1 MTPASDVSILVVD
14 DEPAVR
20 RLAAD
25 LLREC
30 GYRCSE
36 AGSESDALAAV
47 EIDAPDLVLTDVTMP
62 GGSGLSLVRVLRE
75 RHPDIATVMV
85 TARNDP
91 EVAAAALDGGAYG
104 YVIKPFET
112 NELVIA
118 VAGALRRRTLE
129 NENRAHRDRL
139 EVLVG
144 RRTRELDESRA
155 EAVERLAR
163 AVESR
168 DAETG
173 SHIERMS
180 GLVYRLAVALGWDA
194 AGAETL
200 RLASVLHDVG
210 KVGIPDE
217 ILLKKGPLSADERRI
232 IEAHAPIGHGILAG
246 ADSELLRLA
255 DTVAWTHHERYDGSG
270 YPRALAGDEIPLV
283 GRIAAVADV
292 FDALTSD
299 RPYRAALPVGE
310 ALALIETE
318 RGRGFDP
325 EVVDA
330 LVGLAGVHERQTNGG
345 QRPVF
350 PHRS

>member
-1 MTPASDVSILVVD
+1 VTTAACASILVVD
-14 DEPAVR
+14 DEPPIR
-20 RLAAD
+20 RLAAR
-25 LLREC
+25 LLREW
-30 GYRCSE
+30 GYHCSE
-36 AGSESDALAAV
+36 AGSEAEALVAV

-62 GGSGLSLVRVLRE
+62 GGSGLSLIRALQE
-75 RHPDIATVMV
+75 RHPDIATVML
-85 TARNDP
+85 TAHDDP
-91 EVAAAALDGGAYG
+91 DVAAAALDSGAYG
-104 YVIKPFET
+104 YVIKPFGT

-129 NENRAHRDRL
+129 LENRAHRDRL

-144 RRTRELDESRA
+144 RRTRELDASRA

-173 SHIERMS
+173 SHIARMS
-180 GLVYRLAVALGWDA
+180 GLVYRLALALGWDE

-217 ILLKKGPLSADERRI
+217 ILLKEGPLTPAERHI

-270 YPRALAGDEIPLV
+270 YPRALVGEEIPLV

-299 RPYRAALPVGE
+299 RPYRDALPVGE
-310 ALALIETE
+310 ALALIRAE
-318 RGRGFDP
+318 RGHGFDP

-330 LVGLAGVHERQTNGG
+330 LTSLTGIHERPTNGG
-345 QRPVF
+345 QRRLF
-350 PHRS
+350 QHRS